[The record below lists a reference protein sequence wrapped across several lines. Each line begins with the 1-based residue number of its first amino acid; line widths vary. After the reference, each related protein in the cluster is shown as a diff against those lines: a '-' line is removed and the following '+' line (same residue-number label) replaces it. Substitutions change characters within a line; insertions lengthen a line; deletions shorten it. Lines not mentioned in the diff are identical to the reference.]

1 MKAAWITFA
10 KPGTEIDIKLIMVK
24 NEVSRIS
31 IHINWKNIDRI
42 KLDMTILIESPE
54 IRDTPSLNFSAIKAY
69 LFTNYGGILVST
81 NVYSGMYTI
90 RPFYTY

>member
-42 KLDMTILIESPE
+42 KLDMTI
-54 IRDTPSLNFSAIKAY
+54 
-69 LFTNYGGILVST
+69 
-81 NVYSGMYTI
+81 
-90 RPFYTY
+90 